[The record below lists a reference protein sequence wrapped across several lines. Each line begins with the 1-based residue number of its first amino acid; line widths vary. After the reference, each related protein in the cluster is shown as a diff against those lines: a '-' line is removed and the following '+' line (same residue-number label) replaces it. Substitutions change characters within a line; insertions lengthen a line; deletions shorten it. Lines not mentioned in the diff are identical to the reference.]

1 MKMCCIFDFWLG
13 FILKDM
19 GGSLQQQSPV
29 QSHLEINGL
38 DPDTA
43 YFCLVFLVSSVVKIC
58 LPQHT
63 HMLY

>member
-19 GGSLQQQSPV
+19 GGSLQQQSPI

-38 DPDTA
+38 DLDNA
-43 YFCLVFLVSSVVKIC
+43 
-58 LPQHT
+58 
-63 HMLY
+63 